1 MAATETKIK
10 QIAEKLDTLSPKQLD
25 EVKHYSEY
33 LLSTQE
39 QRTKEK
45 HLQYVSIL
53 RGIVSSFE
61 RVAITWDNDFLIN
74 SEIGYLYRA
83 GRDFIRTSKDSFY
96 AEIRKAITLWENYLS
111 GSNEFPID
119 DEDYFQF
126 VLRCFINYHKMTVY
140 GTECDLAC
148 KSIIEAS
155 GFACEFCEKN
165 ARPKEEIKNDIYLE
179 ALQETL
185 RLLFIFKNRESE
197 SINRKEFT

>member
-96 AEIRKAITLWENYLS
+96 AEIRKARMAIMIKPCSMFPLASMLS
-111 GSNEFPID
+111 KMYPTAAVKMMPDARERIS
-119 DEDYFQF
+119 F
-126 VLRCFINYHKMTVY
+126 VA
-140 GTECDLAC
+140 E
-148 KSIIEAS
+148 
-155 GFACEFCEKN
+155 
-165 ARPKEEIKNDIYLE
+165 
-179 ALQETL
+179 
-185 RLLFIFKNRESE
+185 
-197 SINRKEFT
+197 